1 MLFLKPPS
9 SLTPLLFLNLYTGS
23 KSISVL
29 SIKFFLLHIKFLLRT
44 AQPGYIRSLISVDSP
59 HIETRSSSSV
69 TLSRP
74 SSSSSLKITDRS
86 FRYASHWLWNKLPAS
101 FCQPNP
107 DHSFSHSSQSNS
119 LSSSVSLSPL
129 SLSITHTLFHSK
141 LKRYLF
147 LKSFPQIKIK
157 SRSADFFRINFALK
171 SYSYYSFIIILFS
184 IYMNLHS
191 IIFQSLIPESESE
204 CKYLTC
210 NQKPTGSQFSLLHE
224 PN

>member
-9 SLTPLLFLNLYTGS
+9 SLDHTTPIL
-23 KSISVL
+23 KSLQWLKINQRIEYKILSLTYKVL
-29 SIKFFLLHIKFLLRT
+29 TT
-44 AQPGYIRSLISVDSP
+44 AQPGYLRSLISVDSP
-59 HIETRSSSSV
+59 HIETRASSSV

-157 SRSADFFRINFALK
+157 SRSADFFRMGTITQHNHIGPFHRTAFTDTSHLTAQWL
-171 SYSYYSFIIILFS
+171 SF
-184 IYMNLHS
+184 
-191 IIFQSLIPESESE
+191 
-204 CKYLTC
+204 
-210 NQKPTGSQFSLLHE
+210 
-224 PN
+224 